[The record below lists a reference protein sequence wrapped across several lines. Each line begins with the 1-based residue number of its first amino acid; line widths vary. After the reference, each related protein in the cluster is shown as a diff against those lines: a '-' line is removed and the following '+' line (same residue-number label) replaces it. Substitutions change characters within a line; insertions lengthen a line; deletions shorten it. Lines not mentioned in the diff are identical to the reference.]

1 MDIITHD
8 NRQRSHLRPLGGMPQ
23 FHSHQLTEELTQVPL
38 TKDDYLA
45 SRTIQRSISTRIT
58 AIVYQLLKTAEP
70 LDDTKDTDI
79 DCIVAKP
86 LVSESLFDYLME
98 SDRLPDSE
106 GNKRIV
112 YELVANRLVVSIM
125 PSACHD
131 YTAASFTED
140 LLLWAASGG
149 VRSSLEIGHGACT
162 SLIHLTLTSVVFPWA
177 VGSKKSPDNSF
188 CPTHLQSPPGRHIR
202 NSNVMYPNFTIEVAK
217 SHETWERLI
226 AEGISKH
233 FSPMTGIVLWLGIK
247 IYPSERMKVCLL
259 ERDMA
264 QGFGALNPPLAS
276 TDFISTR
283 DPCNV
288 SIVIPKRL
296 LFHGVPIALIPP
308 TMTTDYVLD
317 LNILRVAIDKN
328 FEA

>member
-1 MDIITHD
+1 MDITTYN
-8 NRQRSHLRPLGGMPQ
+8 NRQRRHVRPPGGMPR
-23 FHSHQLTEELTQVPL
+23 FYSNRLTEELTQVPL

-45 SRTIQRSISTRIT
+45 SRTIQRSISIRIT
-58 AIVYQLLKTAEP
+58 AIVHQLLKTAEP
-70 LDDTKDTDI
+70 LDDTEDTDI
-79 DCIVAKP
+79 DCIIAEP
-86 LVSESLFDYLME
+86 LVSESLFDYLID

-112 YELVANRLVVSIM
+112 YELVANRLVVGIM

-149 VRSSLEIGHGACT
+149 VRGSLEIGHGACT
-162 SLIHLTLTSVVFPWA
+162 PLIYLSLSSLVFPWA

-188 CPTHLQSPPGRHIR
+188 RPTHLQSPPGRHIG
-202 NSNVMYPNFTIEVAK
+202 NSNVLYPNFTIEVAK
-217 SHETWERLI
+217 SHESWDRLI
-226 AEGISKH
+226 ADGISKH

-247 IYPSERMKVCLL
+247 IYRSERMRVCLL

-276 TDFISTR
+276 TGFISTTE
-283 DPCNV
+283 PCNA

-296 LFHGVPIALIPP
+296 LFHGVPTALIPP
-308 TMTTDYVLD
+308 TLTPDYVLD